1 MKKVVLLAS
10 VCLMLTSKAMCTP
23 TVLAQ
28 SSSLEKDGGPI
39 ATVYSGDRGQEE
51 ATAKQNKPLTHRV
64 KLGNSKDSRVII
76 TMFNS
81 GVQVVGHNSDEVI
94 IEADGYEAPP
104 ERAKGLKPLYNQM
117 EDNTGFGLAVTKE
130 NNTLRI
136 SKASRQNGKYV
147 IRVPKNAAVVYEETN
162 WTGDDVSVAD
172 TNGEIE
178 LKLTNSNA
186 NLTNISGPVIAN
198 TTAGDIIVK
207 FSSLNQTKPSAIS
220 SVAGA
225 VDVTLPANTK
235 TNLKLKSMQGEI
247 YSDFD
252 MNLAKNTK
260 GGLPKVAGGH
270 TIEGTTNGGGV
281 EMSLYTITGDMFIR
295 KSK

>member
-1 MKKVVLLAS
+1 MLLAS
-10 VCLMLTSKAMCTP
+10 ACLMLTSKAMCAP
-23 TVLAQ
+23 AVSAQ
-28 SSSLEKDGGPI
+28 NNTEKDGGPM
-39 ATVYSGDRGQEE
+39 AMVYSHDTGQEE
-51 ATAKQNKPLTHRV
+51 AAKQNKPLTHRV
-64 KLGNSKDSRVII
+64 KLANNKDSRVII

-81 GVQVVGHNSDEVI
+81 GVQVVGHNADEVI

-104 ERAKGLKPLYNQM
+104 ARAKGLKPLYNQS

-136 SKASRQNGKYV
+136 SKASRQDGNYV
-147 IRVPKNAAVVYEETN
+147 IRVPRNAAVVYEETN
-162 WTGDDVSVAD
+162 WTGDDVSVSD

-178 LKLTNSNA
+178 LKLTSSNA
-186 NLTNISGPVIAN
+186 NLTNVSGPVIAN
-198 TTAGDIIVK
+198 TTAGDIVIK

-235 TNLKLKSMQGEI
+235 TNLKLKSIQGEI

-252 MNLAKNTK
+252 MNLANGSKN
-260 GGLPKVAGGH
+260 GLPKVAGGN